1 MMVAKKPRGKFQAAL
16 QVLLN
21 YLENDKDNLDPEFI
35 MITHSEADEDA
46 VYLREKIAEMVQVE
60 NILETK
66 ASAVIS
72 AHCGP
77 RTIGIL
83 YILKEDEEKPA
94 SE

>member
-1 MMVAKKPRGKFQAAL
+1 
-16 QVLLN
+16 
-21 YLENDKDNLDPEFI
+21 
-35 MITHSEADEDA
+35 
-46 VYLREKIAEMVQVE
+46 
-60 NILETK
+60 LETK

>member
-1 MMVAKKPRGKFQAAL
+1 MVAKKPRGKFQAAL

>member
-1 MMVAKKPRGKFQAAL
+1 MMVAKKPRGKFEAAL

-21 YLENDKDNLDPEFI
+21 YLEHDKDNLDPEFL
-35 MITHSEADEDA
+35 MITHSLADEDA
-46 VYLREKIAEMVQVE
+46 VYLKEKIAAMVNVE
-60 NILETK
+60 NVLETK

-83 YILKEDEEKPA
+83 YILKEAKPTPDEE
-94 SE
+94 

>member
-1 MMVAKKPRGKFQAAL
+1 
-16 QVLLN
+16 
-21 YLENDKDNLDPEFI
+21 

-46 VYLREKIAEMVQVE
+46 VYLREKIAEMVQVD